1 MTTIFF
7 LFSVPTSFSKF
18 PSAATNI
25 DVENLQKKLHQLTQS
40 NAELMA
46 KMEEKDKHIQEL
58 VKIQLM
64 DGKFDM
70 LKKNLALEKELNETR
85 EEVKEWRQKAEK
97 SRDSSQLVISLQKQL
112 ESEKLNARNLKHQ
125 IEMERI
131 YSNKI
136 NEKYSSLMKQMVLT
150 PPPPNNG
157 LNVSLPASSSSS
169 LISPKT
175 SLESP
180 TYSLSSIWSA
190 SKTDSMTS
198 ATRSAFSASTPA
210 GGLPSRKFNVPPPTS
225 QNNLGLNK
233 STFGNVVLMNSDSA
247 LNRGTKTTDTLKGSV
262 PM

>member
-1 MTTIFF
+1 
-7 LFSVPTSFSKF
+7 
-18 PSAATNI
+18 
-25 DVENLQKKLHQLTQS
+25 
-40 NAELMA
+40 
-46 KMEEKDKHIQEL
+46 
-58 VKIQLM
+58 
-64 DGKFDM
+64 
-70 LKKNLALEKELNETR
+70 
-85 EEVKEWRQKAEK
+85 
-97 SRDSSQLVISLQKQL
+97 
-112 ESEKLNARNLKHQ
+112 
-125 IEMERI
+125 
-131 YSNKI
+131 
-136 NEKYSSLMKQMVLT
+136 MVLAFLVQFFFPLHFPLAFFHSPLLDSWSMSSFP

-157 LNVSLPASSSSS
+157 LNVSLPASSSSSS

-210 GGLPSRKFNVPPPTS
+210 GGLPSRKFNVPPPPS